1 MKYITILAILIAS
14 ITGLRAQDSVLL
26 QTDEFE
32 KGLSRPG
39 VQLLD
44 VRKTSEYQAGH
55 IRNSMQADWT
65 NIEEFKN
72 RVRYLDRE
80 KPVMVYCAVGGR
92 SHAAAEWLRSN
103 GFSDV
108 QELKGGF
115 TSWKSNSKPVEGV
128 AAVKQMSMEEYN
140 NITTT
145 KDKVLVQFGG
155 EWCPPCKKMEPVLT
169 RLHEE
174 NKNTFNLVK
183 IDASIHTDVLKQLKV
198 DAVPTLIVYKDGKET
213 WRKQGISDFA
223 ELKSQ
228 LVK

>member
-1 MKYITILAILIAS
+1 
-14 ITGLRAQDSVLL
+14 
-26 QTDEFE
+26 
-32 KGLSRPG
+32 
-39 VQLLD
+39 
-44 VRKTSEYQAGH
+44 
-55 IRNSMQADWT
+55 
-65 NIEEFKN
+65 
-72 RVRYLDRE
+72 
-80 KPVMVYCAVGGR
+80 
-92 SHAAAEWLRSN
+92 
-103 GFSDV
+103 
-108 QELKGGF
+108 
-115 TSWKSNSKPVEGV
+115 
-128 AAVKQMSMEEYN
+128 MEEYN